1 VEVRAGLDW
10 QPLARNQAP
19 SLYQNRLDLARAGN
33 SAGDANRTSGERS
46 PEVSKGRNARTS
58 RNSRTNRERLWRAS
72 RWPRRASP
80 GGNHAREELTEAGR
94 TPVPSAVS
102 RKKFYVSILSK
113 CAVECLVDWYLS
125 KHLLHLTIPQN
136 AGLAQ
141 KLQTLDAE
149 ARLGIGRFLFQTTI
163 FEPRNNAIHRYEL
176 VDLAQARNAYELA
189 NLTIRNCRNTE
200 PAHLSPVFYGRLEL
214 YRGEEALRKAESQM
228 KLRDAHTA
236 FHFAGIG
243 NSGEYAVFIDRNDR
257 DSRISILTSL
267 GNGAAEARLF

>member
-1 VEVRAGLDW
+1 
-10 QPLARNQAP
+10 
-19 SLYQNRLDLARAGN
+19 
-33 SAGDANRTSGERS
+33 
-46 PEVSKGRNARTS
+46 
-58 RNSRTNRERLWRAS
+58 
-72 RWPRRASP
+72 
-80 GGNHAREELTEAGR
+80 
-94 TPVPSAVS
+94 
-102 RKKFYVSILSK
+102 
-113 CAVECLVDWYLS
+113 LVDWYLS

-228 KLRDAHTA
+228 KLRDADTA